1 MSRGMTRRSNA
12 PPNGQIRHSQIVT
25 TFGPGSLVD
34 LPRTSVLIGG
44 LDHWMGLGEEI
55 HEPRLIEKLRRHL
68 DLPELKLF
76 TPPPASDDPGAPRTG
91 ITAWQFPEWFVTQD
105 VLSSDDAIRSRALI
119 HRRALVKGA
128 YLGADRKGH
137 PIVPVRFVRAC
148 RCGHIGDID
157 WRGFV
162 HQGTRNC
169 SRQLWLD
176 ERGTT
181 GDINDIV
188 IRCECKMQRPLVHAT
203 QRERRSLGMCDGAR
217 PWLGP
222 DSRTDCQEVN
232 RLLVRAASNSYFS
245 RVMSVISLPD
255 RDESL
260 EKVVSQ
266 VWQFLDYAENI
277 EDVRNERRRAV
288 VKAALDG
295 FSDDEVLRTVQ
306 ARKGTGGEPPPKKV
320 KEAEI
325 EVLASCKDEIGE
337 DKPDGDFYARNLP
350 RSEWAGALT
359 ECLESVVLVHRLRE
373 VAALVEFTRFDPA
386 TPDIDGEL
394 EAGAQAAPLAREA
407 TWLPAVENRGEGV
420 FLGFKR
426 SAIEEWLARPEVQ
439 QRGLRLLAGFR
450 KWQEEHPESERKFL
464 ALPYIMLHSLSHL
477 LITALALECGY
488 PASSIRERVYAGEAG
503 YGILL
508 YTGSSD
514 AEGTLGGLV
523 EAGRE
528 IDRHLQ
534 AAVEMGGLC
543 SNDPVC
549 AQHDP
554 PNPHER
560 RYLVGAACHGCVLIA
575 ETSCEQYN
583 DFLDRAMV
591 VPTVENLGAEFFR
604 RQSK

>member
-1 MSRGMTRRSNA
+1 MKKYGA
-12 PPNGQIRHSQIVT
+12 VPPHGQIRHSQIVT

-34 LPRTSVLIGG
+34 LPRQSVLIGG
-44 LDHWMGLGEEI
+44 LDHWMGVGEEI

-76 TPPPASDDPGAPRTG
+76 TPPPASDEPGAPKNG
-91 ITAWQFPEWFVTQD
+91 ITAWQFPEWFITQT
-105 VLSSDDAIRSRALI
+105 VLYRDAVVRSRALI
-119 HRRALVKGA
+119 HRRALVKGE
-128 YLGADRKGH
+128 YLDADRKRH
-137 PIVPVRFVRAC
+137 PVVPVRFVRAC

-162 HQGTRNC
+162 HQGSRNC

-181 GDINDIV
+181 GDINDIA
-188 IRCECKMQRPLVHAT
+188 IRCECKMQRPLAHAT
-203 QRERRSLGMCDGAR
+203 QRERRALGMCDGSR

-222 DSRTDCQEVN
+222 DSRTDCTEVN

-266 VWQFLDYAENI
+266 VWQFLESAESAD
-277 EDVRNERRRAV
+277 DVRHERKKAV
-288 VKAALDG
+288 VKAALEDYA
-295 FSDDEVLRTVQ
+295 DEEVFRAVQ
-306 ARKGTGGEPPPKKV
+306 ARRGAGGEPSPKTV

-325 EVLASCKDEIGE
+325 EVLASCKEEIGE

-350 RSEWAGALT
+350 RAEWASPLT
-359 ECLESVVLVHRLRE
+359 ECLECVVLVHRLRE

-394 EAGAQAAPLAREA
+394 DGGVQAAPLAREV
-407 TWLPAVENRGEGV
+407 TWLPAIENRGEGV
-420 FLGFKR
+420 FLGIKR
-426 SAIEEWLARPEVQ
+426 SAIEEWLSRSEVQ
-439 QRGLRLLAGFR
+439 QRGLRLEAGFK
-450 KWQEEHPESERKFL
+450 KWQDEHPESKRNFL
-464 ALPYIMLHSLSHL
+464 ALPFIMLHSLSHL
-477 LITALALECGY
+477 LITALSLECGY
-488 PASSIRERVYAGEAG
+488 PASSIRERVYAGEG
-503 YGILL
+503 GFGILL

-523 EAGRE
+523 EAGRQ

-534 AAVEMGGLC
+534 AAVEVGGLC

-560 RYLVGAACHGCVLIA
+560 RFLVGAACHGCVLIA

-583 DFLDRAMV
+583 DSLDRALV

-604 RQSK
+604 RLGQ